1 MGGSVSREITE
12 EEAGLSLPRSATL
25 PAKWTLPRGLG
36 LDSSLSVKL
45 TKSKKLDDP
54 LTKGELDETKVEIVK
69 NEQTEEEVPEETTQE
84 FVEKLLITLMED
96 ALANFSNTEVK
107 KSRTL
112 PSEFRD
118 LKKSRIFGKRFRQSF
133 RALVPS
139 KKTFKAVEKTEEV
152 EKEVQEALSL
162 VSEASLGTTK
172 NSILP
177 LGLSSKRIDM
187 TAKKKY
193 VQSKIEN
200 LFSRGK
206 KPKKETLQLIN
217 SILDDIIRDAVG
229 EEELQHEAEK
239 KEDDIDV

>member
-1 MGGSVSREITE
+1 MGSSVSREITE
-12 EEAGLSLPRSATL
+12 EEAGLSVPRSATL

-84 FVEKLLITLMED
+84 FVEKLLITLLED
-96 ALANFSNTEVK
+96 ALANFSNTEM
-107 KSRTL
+107 SRTL

-139 KKTFKAVEKTEEV
+139 KKTVKAVEKTEEEE

-162 VSEASLGTTK
+162 VSETSLSTTK

-177 LGLSSKRIDM
+177 LGLSSKRLDM

-229 EEELQHEAEK
+229 EKLQHEAEK

>member
-1 MGGSVSREITE
+1 MSREITE
-12 EEAGLSLPRSATL
+12 EEAGLSVPRSATL

-69 NEQTEEEVPEETTQE
+69 NEQTEEEVPVETTQE
-84 FVEKLLITLMED
+84 FVEKLLITLLED
-96 ALANFSNTEVK
+96 ALANFSNTEM
-107 KSRTL
+107 SRTL

-139 KKTFKAVEKTEEV
+139 KKTVKAVEKTEEEE

-162 VSEASLGTTK
+162 VSETSLSTTK

-177 LGLSSKRIDM
+177 LGLSSKRLDM

-229 EEELQHEAEK
+229 EKLQHEAEK

>member
-1 MGGSVSREITE
+1 MGSSVSREITE
-12 EEAGLSLPRSATL
+12 EEAGLSVPRSATL

-36 LDSSLSVKL
+36 LDSNLSVKL

-84 FVEKLLITLMED
+84 FVEKLLITLLED
-96 ALANFSNTEVK
+96 ALANFSNTEM
-107 KSRTL
+107 SRTL

-139 KKTFKAVEKTEEV
+139 KKTVKAVEKTEEEE

-162 VSEASLGTTK
+162 VSETSLSTTK

-177 LGLSSKRIDM
+177 LGLSSKRLDM

-229 EEELQHEAEK
+229 EKLQHEAEK

>member
-1 MGGSVSREITE
+1 MSREITE
-12 EEAGLSLPRSATL
+12 EEAGLSVPRSATL

-84 FVEKLLITLMED
+84 FVEKLLITLLED
-96 ALANFSNTEVK
+96 ALANFSNTEM
-107 KSRTL
+107 SRTL

-139 KKTFKAVEKTEEV
+139 KKTVKAVEKTEEEE

-162 VSEASLGTTK
+162 VSETSLSTTK

-177 LGLSSKRIDM
+177 LGFSSKRLDM

-229 EEELQHEAEK
+229 EELQHEAEK

>member
-1 MGGSVSREITE
+1 MGSSVSREITE
-12 EEAGLSLPRSATL
+12 EEAGLSVPRSATL

-139 KKTFKAVEKTEEV
+139 KKTVKAVEKTEEEE

-162 VSEASLGTTK
+162 VSEASLSITK

-229 EEELQHEAEK
+229 EELQHEAEK

>member
-12 EEAGLSLPRSATL
+12 EEAGLSVPRSATL

-69 NEQTEEEVPEETTQE
+69 NEQTEEEVPVETTQE
-84 FVEKLLITLMED
+84 FVEKLLITLLED
-96 ALANFSNTEVK
+96 ALANFSNTEM
-107 KSRTL
+107 SRTL

-139 KKTFKAVEKTEEV
+139 KKTVKAVEKTEEEE

-162 VSEASLGTTK
+162 VSETSLSTTK

-177 LGLSSKRIDM
+177 LGLSSKRLDM

-229 EEELQHEAEK
+229 EKLQHEAEK

>member
-1 MGGSVSREITE
+1 MGSSVSREITE

-84 FVEKLLITLMED
+84 FVEKLLITLLED
-96 ALANFSNTEVK
+96 ALANFSNTEM
-107 KSRTL
+107 SRTL

-118 LKKSRIFGKRFRQSF
+118 LTKSRIFGKRFRQSF

-139 KKTFKAVEKTEEV
+139 KKTVKAVEKTEEEE

-162 VSEASLGTTK
+162 VSETSLSTTK

-177 LGLSSKRIDM
+177 LGLSSKRLDM

-229 EEELQHEAEK
+229 EKLQHEAEK
-239 KEDDIDV
+239 KEYDIDV

>member
-1 MGGSVSREITE
+1 MSREITE

-229 EEELQHEAEK
+229 EELQHEAEK